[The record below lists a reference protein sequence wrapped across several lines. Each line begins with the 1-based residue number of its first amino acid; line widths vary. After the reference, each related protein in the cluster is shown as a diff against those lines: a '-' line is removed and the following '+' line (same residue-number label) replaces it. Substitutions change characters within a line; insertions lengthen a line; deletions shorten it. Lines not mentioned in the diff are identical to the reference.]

1 MRSSFLL
8 FFLVFVIACLNSS
21 MSFSQDE
28 TDTGSLSS
36 GTIESQYDYMWESSN
51 RYQDHRVIKTSKLAK
66 FKSNVLDSL
75 NELQSSIKKLDNTIT
90 NLTADAKL
98 KEKTIDSLVV
108 KNEISE
114 SEKENFS
121 ILGTDMS
128 KSSFKSLFWIITSVL
143 AFLTIFC
150 FVRMK
155 SKMSTAKEAKYNFTQ
170 LEGEFEDYKKKSREK
185 EQVLARQLQDE
196 INKSL

>member
-1 MRSSFLL
+1 MRSSFPLFCPLL
-8 FFLVFVIACLNSS
+8 VVFL
-21 MSFSQDE
+21 FSAFITFGQE
-28 TDTGSLSS
+28 EETGSLSS

-51 RYQDHRVIKTSKLAK
+51 RYQDHRVIKNSKLAK

-75 NELQSSIKKLDNTIT
+75 TTLEQSINGL
-90 NLTADAKL
+90 
-98 KEKTIDSLVV
+98 EKTITSQSAEAKKKQSEIDSLQ
-108 KNEISE
+108 ISLTNAE
-114 SEKENFS
+114 GEKENFS

-143 AFLTIFC
+143 AFLTIFS

-155 SKMSTAKEAKYNFTQ
+155 SKMSTAKDAKYNFTQ

-196 INKSL
+196 INKNL